1 MKTENLLTELIE
13 MMRSFSYPI
22 EQPIKKS
29 FLDSLFNKTMQTETS
44 AIIEHLCD
52 EILTLF
58 ARQPDY
64 LTFLKTIDGFEF
76 NGLKMF
82 SLSVPEPLVKN
93 LFVINE
99 FYRNNDNYLNPDLI
113 ERLVIGDDSISVFTY
128 DTKTN
133 LFEIRDN
140 IGTKNV
146 FGSFETFS
154 DFLSEILE
162 TVR

>member
-29 FLDSLFNKTMQTETS
+29 FLDSLFNKTIQTETS

-52 EILTLF
+52 EILILF

-99 FYRNNDNYLNPDLI
+99 FYRNNDNYLNPNLI
-113 ERLVIGDDSISVFTY
+113 ERLVIGDDSISAFTY

-140 IGTKNV
+140 IGTENV